1 MIFDKGALT
10 TQRGKDSLF
19 NKWCWENQISTCKR
33 MKLDPYLIPYTKINS
48 KWTKTLHVCKTQ
60 NNKTLRRKHRAKLH
74 DTESGNDF
82 LYMTPNVQVTKF
94 KIGKLDFIKIFK
106 FCISK
111 DSIHRIKRQPIEW
124 EKIFTNHISG
134 KDLISRIYREL
145 LRQQQQKYS
154 IKKGL
159 Q

>member
-19 NKWCWENQISTCKR
+19 NKWCWENQISTCKG
-33 MKLDPYLIPYTKINS
+33 MKLDPYLVPYTKINS
-48 KWTKTLHVCKTQ
+48 KWIKNLHVRKTQ

-74 DTESGNDF
+74 DTESGND
-82 LYMTPNVQVTKF
+82 LLDTIPNMQVTEF
-94 KIGKLDFIKIFK
+94 KIGELDFIKTLK

-111 DSIHRIKRQPIEW
+111 DSIHRIKRQPTEW
-124 EKIFTNHISG
+124 EKIFTDHISA

-145 LRQQQQKYS
+145 LRQQQKHS